1 MKHRIFA
8 TLSWLGISL
17 WLVSLAVPALAAKLD
32 PTGEE
37 FYHMTRHFMT
47 RDEERAFRNLSTPEL
62 RNEFIEAFWKIR
74 DPDPLTE
81 ENEFRAE
88 LEERF
93 EFVNKYLR
101 EANRPGWDTARGMV
115 YLVLGPPSTVN
126 ASATSSTLSASR
138 SDYMPNSVIWPYNEM
153 NFAVWF
159 IDRQGY
165 GVFELDM
172 INTSPRLLELMKA
185 AKTRP
190 LSNLG
195 KGMENRF
202 LEFKAEIEPASD
214 RLLIAVP
221 VKELRFDIGSKEEY
235 TARIHLAVNLYL
247 PEGTI
252 ATYKDDRRI
261 VLDPEIQKKGQLL
274 IEWTIP
280 LKKGKNQVD
289 LLVLDQV
296 SGRSNRQLIA
306 VKKK

>member
-1 MKHRIFA
+1 MKHRIVA
-8 TLSWLGISL
+8 KLPWLLISL
-17 WLVSLAVPALAAKLD
+17 WLFSLAAPALAATLD
-32 PTGEE
+32 PAAEE
-37 FYHMTRHFMT
+37 FYHMTRYFMT
-47 RDEERAFRNLSTPEL
+47 RDEDKAFRNLSTPEL
-62 RNEFIEAFWKIR
+62 RQEFIKAFWIIR
-74 DPDPLTE
+74 DPDPLTV
-81 ENEFRAE
+81 ENEFRNE

-115 YLVLGPPSTVN
+115 YLVLGPPTTVN
-126 ASATSSTLSASR
+126 ASETSSTLSASR
-138 SDYMPNSVIWPYNEM
+138 SDYMPNSVVWPYNEM

-190 LSNLG
+190 LRNLD
-195 KGMENRF
+195 KGMEDRF
-202 LEFKAEIEPASD
+202 LEFKAEIEPASN
-214 RLLIAVP
+214 RLLIAIP
-221 VKELRFDIGSKEEY
+221 VKELRFDIGPKEEY

-247 PEGTI
+247 PGGTI

-261 VLDPEIQKKGQLL
+261 ALDPEVQKKGRLV

-280 LKKGKNQVD
+280 LAKGKNQVD

>member
-1 MKHRIFA
+1 MKHRIVA
-8 TLSWLGISL
+8 TLPWLLISL
-17 WLVSLAVPALAAKLD
+17 WLFSLAAPVLAAKLD
-32 PTGEE
+32 PAGEE

-47 RDEERAFRNLSTPEL
+47 RDEEKAFRNLSTPEL
-62 RNEFIEAFWKIR
+62 REEFIEAFWIIR
-74 DPDPLTE
+74 DPDPLTA
-81 ENEFRAE
+81 ENEFRNE

-93 EFVNKYLR
+93 EFVSKYLR

-115 YLVLGPPSTVN
+115 YLVLGPPSSVN
-126 ASATSSTLSASR
+126 ASATSSTLSAS
-138 SDYMPNSVIWPYNEM
+138 SNNFMPNSVVWPYNEM

-190 LSNLG
+190 LRDMD
-195 KGMENRF
+195 KGMADRF
-202 LEFKAEIEPASD
+202 LEFKAEIDPASN
-214 RLLIAVP
+214 RLLITIP
-221 VKELRFDIGSKEEY
+221 VKELRFDVGSKGEY

-247 PEGTI
+247 PDGTI
-252 ATYKDDRRI
+252 ASYKDDRRI
-261 VLDPEIQKKGQLL
+261 ALDPQVQKKGQLL
-274 IEWTIP
+274 LEWTIP
-280 LKKGKNQVD
+280 LAKGKNQVD

-296 SGRSNRQLIA
+296 SGRSNRQLLA